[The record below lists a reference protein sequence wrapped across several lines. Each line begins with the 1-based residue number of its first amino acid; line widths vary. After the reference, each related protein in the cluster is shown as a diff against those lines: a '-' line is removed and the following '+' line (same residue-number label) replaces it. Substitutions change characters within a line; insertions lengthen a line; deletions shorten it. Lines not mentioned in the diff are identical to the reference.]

1 MTIFHTNPGLER
13 ALAERNYSNPTP
25 VQKAVLASET
35 LGRDILV
42 SAQTGSG
49 KTVAYGLAIGSLLL
63 SKHEVLQSCKA
74 PVALIIAPTREL
86 ALQVERELAW
96 LYHFVN
102 GRVMSCVGGMDA
114 RQERKKLAE
123 SPHIV
128 VGTPGRLRD
137 HIERRSLDMSQLNAV
152 VLDEADEMLDLGFRE
167 DLEFILA
174 ASPEAKSTLMFSATM
189 PKGIVNLA
197 QRYQKNAL
205 RIEVEGNE
213 KGHADIEYRAIRII
227 PKETEHVVVNLL
239 RLIEA
244 QTSIVFCNT
253 RESVRHLQSTLL
265 ERGFQAVLLSGE
277 LSQHERNQSMM
288 ALRDGRARVC
298 VATDVAARGIDL
310 PSLGLVIHADLPHD
324 AETLQHRSGRT
335 GRAGRKG
342 ISALLVSQV
351 RRRRAEQILND
362 AKIKVIWEGPPTIEQ
377 IQKLDQ
383 ERMLADPI
391 LNEQPSEED
400 FRLAKILLTQRSPE
414 ELGAALI
421 RAHRSRLPALE
432 EVSDPGETGVRRDFN
447 NKEKSKNKKALDSSL
462 GSVWF
467 RLNVGRK
474 KNADPKW
481 LLPMLC
487 RKGNINRSEVGIIQ
501 IFDNETKIEISKKVA
516 ADFIKNMKRP
526 GGDNITVQQI
536 DFNKIEVEN
545 CPKNA
550 AGKNKKQNKKSPTK
564 DNSKSNHDK

>member
-1 MTIFHTNPGLER
+1 M
-13 ALAERNYSNPTP
+13 
-25 VQKAVLASET
+25 
-35 LGRDILV
+35 
-42 SAQTGSG
+42 
-49 KTVAYGLAIGSLLL
+49 
-63 SKHEVLQSCKA
+63 
-74 PVALIIAPTREL
+74 
-86 ALQVERELAW
+86 
-96 LYHFVN
+96 
-102 GRVMSCVGGMDA
+102 
-114 RQERKKLAE
+114 
-123 SPHIV
+123 
-128 VGTPGRLRD
+128 
-137 HIERRSLDMSQLNAV
+137 
-152 VLDEADEMLDLGFRE
+152 
-167 DLEFILA
+167 
-174 ASPEAKSTLMFSATM
+174 
-189 PKGIVNLA
+189 
-197 QRYQKNAL
+197 
-205 RIEVEGNE
+205 
-213 KGHADIEYRAIRII
+213 
-227 PKETEHVVVNLL
+227 

-310 PSLGLVIHADLPHD
+310 PNLGLVIHADLPHD

-487 RKGNINRSEVGIIQ
+487 RKGNINRSDVGIIQ

-516 ADFIKNMKRP
+516 SDFIKNIKRP

-536 DFNKIEVEN
+536 DFHENEVDN
-545 CPKNA
+545 RQKNA
-550 AGKNKKQNKKSPTK
+550 PGKNKKHNKQSPTK
-564 DNSKSNHDK
+564 DNNKSNHDK